1 MSNKF
6 FSAEGIWQ
14 ENILAV
20 VRITIGIFLIYH
32 GSEILEKAKMDEY
45 GKWVP
50 DMKLAPPL
58 FASYLGKALELISGI
73 LLLTGFLT
81 RLACMFILLTFLMI
95 TFYIGEGR
103 VLMEEQ
109 HPFMFC
115 IFAFLFLFLGA
126 GKWSLDKLI
135 FKK

>member
-6 FSAEGIWQ
+6 FSADAVWQ
-14 ENILAV
+14 GNILAL
-20 VRITIGIFLIYH
+20 VRMTIGLFLIYH
-32 GSEILEKAKMDEY
+32 GAEIFDKTKMDDY
-45 GKWVP
+45 AKWVP
-50 DMKLAPPL
+50 DMKLGSPL
-58 FASYLGKALELISGI
+58 FASYLGKTLELISGV
-73 LLLTGFLT
+73 LLLMGFLT
-81 RLACMFILLTFLMI
+81 RLACVFILLTFLMI

-126 GKWSLDKLI
+126 GKWSVDRRV
-135 FKK
+135 FKR

>member
-6 FSAEGIWQ
+6 FSAEAISQG
-14 ENILAV
+14 NILALI
-20 VRITIGIFLIYH
+20 RIIIGIFLIYH
-32 GSEILEKAKMDEY
+32 GAEVFDKAKMDEY
-45 GKWVP
+45 GKWIP
-50 DMKLAPPL
+50 DMKLASPL
-58 FASYLGKALELISGI
+58 FASYVGKTLELISGI
-73 LLLTGFLT
+73 CLLTGFLT
-81 RLACMFILLTFLMI
+81 RLACLFILLTFLMI

-126 GKWSLDKLI
+126 GKWSLDRLI
-135 FKK
+135 FKR